1 MAVFLPPFFGSKTY
15 LDQGP
20 RTKWVF
26 NQTTY
31 GLRILNRLN
40 WSMGFPSLILRT
52 GGTAAAASLEIFP
65 KPQITPPSP
74 PTLACYFSLAADA
87 VQLSPHRDGRQGNP
101 RQQSGVC
108 TCVSFQIGGFPHD
121 TPSTLH
127 HSAPLIDWVGG
138 RCLRCSSVCSQVG
151 AVLIH
156 DSDVGLS
163 ARVLTSPGG
172 LEAGGVGRLEAT
184 PWRGTHSPEKHQGWR
199 NSWLSCAGKT
209 FTFAFPAYILLSRM
223 LKFW

>member
-1 MAVFLPPFFGSKTY
+1 MAVFLPTSFWHSKQRGNEKPFW
-15 LDQGP
+15 

-52 GGTAAAASLEIFP
+52 GGGTAAAASLEIFP
-65 KPQITPPSP
+65 KPQITPLSP
-74 PTLACYFSLAADA
+74 PILACYSSLAADA

-127 HSAPLIDWVGG
+127 HSALHIDWVGG

-163 ARVLTSPGG
+163 ARVLTSSCG

-184 PWRGTHSPEKHQGWR
+184 PWRETHSPEKHRDWR
-199 NSWLSCAGKT
+199 RSWLPCAGRT
-209 FTFAFPAYILLSRM
+209 QTYLLLLR
-223 LKFW
+223 